1 MSGTPI
7 CPELRYVRIGKDF
20 YMGRSVLF
28 DEVVRKMRRDARAA
42 VKPGASR
49 LVRTRDVLP
58 IIR

>member
-1 MSGTPI
+1 
-7 CPELRYVRIGKDF
+7 
-20 YMGRSVLF
+20 MGRSVLF